1 MIIIVGSEYRLS
13 AMAEVVTKR
22 LNENVGYIP
31 ENISIK
37 NQENDILALGEAKYI
52 IYDIDQ
58 YFDETVEIINFIKR
72 IQRVNKAKPILY
84 VATDNPKSEIIK
96 AAVAAQIKS
105 FVNESLS
112 LGMQKD
118 QLEKIINGFYEVHG
132 REDVRAAEDEV
143 NNDNKTLNEFVGELY
158 DAKQREDEKEHTI
171 IIKKK
176 GRLEVVIDVV
186 ISILKFLF
194 ASLSVVLIAIA
205 IITLI
210 YKDTREALFYV
221 LDNTLGE
228 ILSMIKL

>member
-1 MIIIVGSEYRLS
+1 MVIIVGSEYRLS

-22 LNENVGYIP
+22 LDETVGYIK

-58 YFDETVEIINFIKR
+58 YFDETVEIINIIKR

-105 FVNESLS
+105 FINESLS

-118 QLEKIINGFYEVHG
+118 QLEKIINGFYEVHE
-132 REDVRAAEDEV
+132 RDDVRAAEDEV

-158 DAKQREDEKEHTI
+158 DAKQREEEKEHTI
-171 IIKKK
+171 IINKK
-176 GRLEVVIDVV
+176 GMLEVVIDVV
-186 ISILKFLF
+186 ISILKFIF
-194 ASLSVVLIAIA
+194 AALSVVLIAIA

>member
-22 LNENVGYIP
+22 LDETVGYIQ

-58 YFDETVEIINFIKR
+58 YFDETVEIINIIKR

-105 FVNESLS
+105 FINESLS

-118 QLEKIINGFYEVHG
+118 QLEKIINGFYEVHE
-132 REDVRAAEDEV
+132 RDDVRAAEDEV

-158 DAKQREDEKEHTI
+158 DAKQREEEKEHTI
-171 IIKKK
+171 IINKK
-176 GRLEVVIDVV
+176 GRLEVIIDVV
-186 ISILKFLF
+186 ISILKFIF
-194 ASLSVVLIAIA
+194 AALSVVLIAIA

-221 LDNTLGE
+221 LNNTLKE
-228 ILSMIKL
+228 IFSMIKL

>member
-22 LNENVGYIP
+22 LDETVGYIQ

-58 YFDETVEIINFIKR
+58 YFDETVEIINIIKR

-105 FVNESLS
+105 FINESLS

-118 QLEKIINGFYEVHG
+118 QLEKIINGFYEVHE
-132 REDVRAAEDEV
+132 RDDVRAAEDEV

-158 DAKQREDEKEHTI
+158 DAKQREEEKEHTI
-171 IIKKK
+171 IINKK
-176 GRLEVVIDVV
+176 GKLEVVIDVV
-186 ISILKFLF
+186 ISILKFIF
-194 ASLSVVLIAIA
+194 AALSVVLIAIA

>member
-22 LNENVGYIP
+22 LDETVGYIQ

-58 YFDETVEIINFIKR
+58 YFDETVEIINIIKR

-105 FVNESLS
+105 FINESLS

-118 QLEKIINGFYEVHG
+118 QLEKIINGFYEVHE
-132 REDVRAAEDEV
+132 RDDVRAAEDEV

-158 DAKQREDEKEHTI
+158 DAKQREEEKEHTI
-171 IIKKK
+171 IINKK
-176 GRLEVVIDVV
+176 GRLEVVMDVV
-186 ISILKFLF
+186 ISILKFIF
-194 ASLSVVLIAIA
+194 AALSVVLIAIA

-228 ILSMIKL
+228 ILSMIKF

>member
-22 LNENVGYIP
+22 LDETVGYIQ

-58 YFDETVEIINFIKR
+58 YFDETVEIINIIKR

-112 LGMQKD
+112 LGQQKD
-118 QLEKIINGFYEVHG
+118 QLEKIINGFYEVHE
-132 REDVRAAEDEV
+132 RDDVRAAEDEI

-158 DAKQREDEKEHTI
+158 DAKQREEEKEHTI
-171 IIKKK
+171 IINKK
-176 GRLEVVIDVV
+176 GRLEVVMDVV
-186 ISILKFLF
+186 ISILKFIF
-194 ASLSVVLIAIA
+194 AALSVVLIAIA

-228 ILSMIKL
+228 ILSMIKF

>member
-13 AMAEVVTKR
+13 AMAEVATKR
-22 LNENVGYIP
+22 LDENIAYIQ

-58 YFDETVEIINFIKR
+58 YFDETVEIINIIKR

-96 AAVAAQIKS
+96 AAVAVQIKS
-105 FVNESLS
+105 FINESLS

-118 QLEKIINGFYEVHG
+118 QLEKIINGFYEVHE
-132 REDVRAAEDEV
+132 RDDVRAAEDEV

-158 DAKQREDEKEHTI
+158 DAKQREEEKEHTI
-171 IIKKK
+171 IINKK
-176 GRLEVVIDVV
+176 GRLEVIIDVV
-186 ISILKFLF
+186 ISILKFIF
-194 ASLSVVLIAIA
+194 AALSVVLIAIA

>member
-1 MIIIVGSEYRLS
+1 MIIIVGSEYRLF

-22 LNENVGYIP
+22 LDETVGYIQ

-58 YFDETVEIINFIKR
+58 YFDETIEIINIIKR

-105 FVNESLS
+105 FINESLS

-118 QLEKIINGFYEVHG
+118 QLEKIINGFYEVHE
-132 REDVRAAEDEV
+132 RDDVRAAEDEV

-158 DAKQREDEKEHTI
+158 DAKQREEEKEHTI
-171 IIKKK
+171 IINKK

-186 ISILKFLF
+186 ISILKFIF
-194 ASLSVVLIAIA
+194 AALSVVLIAIA

>member
-22 LNENVGYIP
+22 LDETVGYIK

-58 YFDETVEIINFIKR
+58 YFDETVEIINIIKR

-105 FVNESLS
+105 FINESLS
-112 LGMQKD
+112 LGQQKD

-158 DAKQREDEKEHTI
+158 DAKQREEEKEHTI
-171 IIKKK
+171 IINKK
-176 GRLEVVIDVV
+176 GRLEVVIDAV
-186 ISILKFLF
+186 ISILKFIF
-194 ASLSVVLIAIA
+194 AALSVVLIAIA

-210 YKDTREALFYV
+210 YKDTRDALFYV

>member
-13 AMAEVVTKR
+13 AMAEVATKR
-22 LNENVGYIP
+22 LNENVRYIQ
-31 ENISIK
+31 ENISVK

-58 YFDETVEIINFIKR
+58 YFDETVEIINIIKR

-105 FVNESLS
+105 FINESLS
-112 LGMQKD
+112 LGQQKD
-118 QLEKIINGFYEVHG
+118 QLEKIINGFYEVHE
-132 REDVRAAEDEV
+132 RDDVRAAEDEV

-158 DAKQREDEKEHTI
+158 DAKQREEEKEHTI
-171 IIKKK
+171 IINKK
-176 GRLEVVIDVV
+176 GRLEVIIDVV
-186 ISILKFLF
+186 ISILKFIF
-194 ASLSVVLIAIA
+194 AALSVVLIAIA

-228 ILSMIKL
+228 ILSMIR

>member
-13 AMAEVVTKR
+13 AMAEVATKR
-22 LNENVGYIP
+22 LNENVRYIQ

-58 YFDETVEIINFIKR
+58 YFDETVEIINIIKR

-96 AAVAAQIKS
+96 AAVATQIKS
-105 FVNESLS
+105 FINESLS

-118 QLEKIINGFYEVHG
+118 QLEKIINGFYEVHE
-132 REDVRAAEDEV
+132 RDDVRAAEDEV

-158 DAKQREDEKEHTI
+158 DAKQREEEKEHTI
-171 IIKKK
+171 IINKK

-186 ISILKFLF
+186 ISILKFIF
-194 ASLSVVLIAIA
+194 AALSVVLIAIA

>member
-22 LNENVGYIP
+22 LDETVGYIQ

-58 YFDETVEIINFIKR
+58 YFDETVEIINIIKR

-105 FVNESLS
+105 FINESLS

-118 QLEKIINGFYEVHG
+118 QLEKIINGFYEVHE
-132 REDVRAAEDEV
+132 RDDVRAAEDEV

-158 DAKQREDEKEHTI
+158 DAKQREEEKEHTI
-171 IIKKK
+171 IINKK

-186 ISILKFLF
+186 ISILKFIF
-194 ASLSVVLIAIA
+194 AALSVVLITIA

>member
-13 AMAEVVTKR
+13 AMAEVATKR
-22 LNENVGYIP
+22 LDENVGYIQ

-58 YFDETVEIINFIKR
+58 YFDETVEIINIIKR

-112 LGMQKD
+112 LGQQKD
-118 QLEKIINGFYEVHG
+118 QLEKIINGFYEVHE
-132 REDVRAAEDEV
+132 RDDVRAAEDEV

-158 DAKQREDEKEHTI
+158 DAKQREEEKEHTI
-171 IIKKK
+171 IINKK
-176 GRLEVVIDVV
+176 GRLEVIIDVV
-186 ISILKFLF
+186 ISILKFIF
-194 ASLSVVLIAIA
+194 AALSVVLIAIA

-221 LDNTLGE
+221 LNNTLKE
-228 ILSMIKL
+228 IFSMIKL

>member
-22 LNENVGYIP
+22 LDETVGYIQ

-58 YFDETVEIINFIKR
+58 YFDETVEIINIIKR

-105 FVNESLS
+105 FINESLS

-118 QLEKIINGFYEVHG
+118 QLEKIINGFYEVHE
-132 REDVRAAEDEV
+132 RDDVRAAEDEV

-158 DAKQREDEKEHTI
+158 DAKQREEEKEHTI
-171 IIKKK
+171 IINKK
-176 GRLEVVIDVV
+176 GRLEVIIDVV
-186 ISILKFLF
+186 VSILKFLF
-194 ASLSVVLIAIA
+194 AALSVVLIAIA

>member
-13 AMAEVVTKR
+13 AMAEVATKR
-22 LNENVGYIP
+22 LDENVGYIP

-58 YFDETVEIINFIKR
+58 YFDETVEIINIIKR

-105 FVNESLS
+105 FINESLS
-112 LGMQKD
+112 LGQQKD

-132 REDVRAAEDEV
+132 RADVSAAEEEI

-158 DAKQREDEKEHTI
+158 DAKQREEEKEHTI
-171 IIKKK
+171 IINKK

-186 ISILKFLF
+186 IRILKFIF
-194 ASLSVVLIAIA
+194 ATLSVVLIAIA

>member
-22 LNENVGYIP
+22 LNENVEYIP

-58 YFDETVEIINFIKR
+58 YFDETVEIINIIKR

-105 FVNESLS
+105 FINESLS

-132 REDVRAAEDEV
+132 RDDVRAAEGEI

-158 DAKQREDEKEHTI
+158 DAKQREEEKEHTI
-171 IIKKK
+171 IINKK
-176 GRLEVVIDVV
+176 GRLEVIIDVV
-186 ISILKFLF
+186 VSILKFLF
-194 ASLSVVLIAIA
+194 AALSVVLIAIA

>member
-22 LNENVGYIP
+22 LDENIAYIQ

-58 YFDETVEIINFIKR
+58 YFDETVEIINIIKR

-105 FVNESLS
+105 FINESLS

-118 QLEKIINGFYEVHG
+118 QLEKIINGFYEVHE
-132 REDVRAAEDEV
+132 RDDVRAAEDEV

-158 DAKQREDEKEHTI
+158 DAKQREEEKEHTI
-171 IIKKK
+171 IINKK

-186 ISILKFLF
+186 ISILKFIF
-194 ASLSVVLIAIA
+194 AALSVVLIAIA

-221 LDNTLGE
+221 LNNTLKE
-228 ILSMIKL
+228 IFSMIGL

>member
-13 AMAEVVTKR
+13 AMAEVATKR
-22 LNENVGYIP
+22 LDETVGYIQ

-58 YFDETVEIINFIKR
+58 YFDETVEIINIIKR

-105 FVNESLS
+105 FINESLS

-118 QLEKIINGFYEVHG
+118 QLEKIINGFYEVHE
-132 REDVRAAEDEV
+132 RDDVRAAEDEV

-158 DAKQREDEKEHTI
+158 DAKQREEEKEHTI
-171 IIKKK
+171 IINKK

-194 ASLSVVLIAIA
+194 AALSVVLIAIA

-210 YKDTREALFYV
+210 YKDTREALFFV

>member
-13 AMAEVVTKR
+13 AMAEVATKR
-22 LNENVGYIP
+22 LDENVRYIQ

-58 YFDETVEIINFIKR
+58 YFDETVEIINIIKR

-105 FVNESLS
+105 FINESLS
-112 LGMQKD
+112 LGQQKD

-171 IIKKK
+171 IINKK

-186 ISILKFLF
+186 IRILKFLF
-194 ASLSVVLIAIA
+194 AALSVVLIAIA

-228 ILSMIKL
+228 ILSMIR

>member
-1 MIIIVGSEYRLS
+1 MVIIVGSEYRLS

-22 LNENVGYIP
+22 LDETVGYIK

-58 YFDETVEIINFIKR
+58 YFDETVEIINIIKR

-105 FVNESLS
+105 FINESLS
-112 LGMQKD
+112 LGQQKD
-118 QLEKIINGFYEVHG
+118 QLEKIINGFYEVHE
-132 REDVRAAEDEV
+132 RDDVRAAEDEV

-158 DAKQREDEKEHTI
+158 DAKQREEEKEHTI
-171 IIKKK
+171 IINKK
-176 GRLEVVIDVV
+176 GRLEVIIDVV
-186 ISILKFLF
+186 VSVLKFIF
-194 ASLSVVLIAIA
+194 AALSVVLIAIA

-221 LDNTLGE
+221 LNNTLKE
-228 ILSMIKL
+228 IFSMIKL

>member
-1 MIIIVGSEYRLS
+1 MIIVVGSEYRLS

-58 YFDETVEIINFIKR
+58 YFDETVEIINIIKR

-105 FVNESLS
+105 FINESLS

-132 REDVRAAEDEV
+132 RDDVSAAEEEI

-171 IIKKK
+171 IINKK
-176 GRLEVVIDVV
+176 GRLEVIIDVV

-194 ASLSVVLIAIA
+194 ATLSVVLIAIA

>member
-13 AMAEVVTKR
+13 AMAEVATKR
-22 LNENVGYIP
+22 LDENVGYIQ

-58 YFDETVEIINFIKR
+58 YFDETAEIINIIKR

-105 FVNESLS
+105 FINESLS

-118 QLEKIINGFYEVHG
+118 QLEKIINGFYEVHE
-132 REDVRAAEDEV
+132 RDDVRAAEDEV

-158 DAKQREDEKEHTI
+158 DAKQREEEKEHTI
-171 IIKKK
+171 IINKK
-176 GRLEVVIDVV
+176 GRIEVVIDVV
-186 ISILKFLF
+186 ISILKFIF
-194 ASLSVVLIAIA
+194 AALSVVLIAIA

>member
-1 MIIIVGSEYRLS
+1 MIIVVGSEYRLS

-58 YFDETVEIINFIKR
+58 YFDETVEIINIIKR

-132 REDVRAAEDEV
+132 RDDVRAAEDEV

-158 DAKQREDEKEHTI
+158 DAKQREEEKEHTI
-171 IIKKK
+171 IINKK

-194 ASLSVVLIAIA
+194 AALSVVLIAIA

-228 ILSMIKL
+228 ILSMIRL

>member
-13 AMAEVVTKR
+13 AMAEVATKR
-22 LNENVGYIP
+22 LDETVGYIQ

-58 YFDETVEIINFIKR
+58 YFDETVEIINIIKR

-105 FVNESLS
+105 FINESLS

-118 QLEKIINGFYEVHG
+118 QLEKIINGFYEVHE
-132 REDVRAAEDEV
+132 RDDVRAAEDEV

-158 DAKQREDEKEHTI
+158 DAKQREEEKEHTI
-171 IIKKK
+171 IINKK

-186 ISILKFLF
+186 ISILKFIF
-194 ASLSVVLIAIA
+194 AALSVVLIAIA

-221 LDNTLGE
+221 LNNTLKE
-228 ILSMIKL
+228 IFSMIKL

>member
-13 AMAEVVTKR
+13 AMAEVATKR
-22 LNENVGYIP
+22 LDENVGYIQ

-58 YFDETVEIINFIKR
+58 YFDETVEIINIIKR

-105 FVNESLS
+105 FINESLS

-118 QLEKIINGFYEVHG
+118 QLEKIINGFYEVHE
-132 REDVRAAEDEV
+132 RDDVRAAEDEV

-158 DAKQREDEKEHTI
+158 DAKQREEEKEHTI
-171 IIKKK
+171 IINKK
-176 GRLEVVIDVV
+176 GKLEVVIDVV
-186 ISILKFLF
+186 ISILKFIF
-194 ASLSVVLIAIA
+194 AALSVVLIAIA

>member
-22 LNENVGYIP
+22 LDETVGYIQ

-58 YFDETVEIINFIKR
+58 YFDETVEIINIIKR

-105 FVNESLS
+105 FINESLS

-118 QLEKIINGFYEVHG
+118 QLEKIINGFYEVHE
-132 REDVRAAEDEV
+132 RDDVRAAEDEV

-158 DAKQREDEKEHTI
+158 DAKQREEEKEHTI
-171 IIKKK
+171 IINKK
-176 GRLEVVIDVV
+176 GRLEVIIDVV
-186 ISILKFLF
+186 ISILKFIF
-194 ASLSVVLIAIA
+194 AALSVVLIAIA

-221 LDNTLGE
+221 LNNTLGE

>member
-22 LNENVGYIP
+22 LDETVGYIQ

-58 YFDETVEIINFIKR
+58 YFDETVEIINIIKR

-112 LGMQKD
+112 LGQQKD
-118 QLEKIINGFYEVHG
+118 QLEKIINGFYEVHE
-132 REDVRAAEDEV
+132 RDDVRAAEDEV

-158 DAKQREDEKEHTI
+158 DAKQREEEKEHTI
-171 IIKKK
+171 IINKK
-176 GRLEVVIDVV
+176 GKLEVVIDVV
-186 ISILKFLF
+186 ISILKFIF
-194 ASLSVVLIAIA
+194 AALSVVLIAIA

>member
-13 AMAEVVTKR
+13 AMAEVLTKR
-22 LNENVGYIP
+22 LDETVGYIH

-58 YFDETVEIINFIKR
+58 YFDETVEIINIIKR

-105 FVNESLS
+105 FINESLS

-118 QLEKIINGFYEVHG
+118 QLEKIINGFYEVHE
-132 REDVRAAEDEV
+132 RDDVRAAEDEV

-158 DAKQREDEKEHTI
+158 DAKQREEEKEHTI
-171 IIKKK
+171 IINKK

-186 ISILKFLF
+186 ISILKFIF
-194 ASLSVVLIAIA
+194 AALSVVLIAIA

>member
-13 AMAEVVTKR
+13 AMAEVATKR
-22 LNENVGYIP
+22 LDENVGYIQ

-58 YFDETVEIINFIKR
+58 YFDETVEIINIIKR

-96 AAVAAQIKS
+96 AAVAAQIKC
-105 FVNESLS
+105 FINESLS

-118 QLEKIINGFYEVHG
+118 QLEKIINGFYEVHE
-132 REDVRAAEDEV
+132 RDDVRAAEDEV

-158 DAKQREDEKEHTI
+158 DAKQREEEKEHTI
-171 IIKKK
+171 IINKK

-186 ISILKFLF
+186 ISILKFIF
-194 ASLSVVLIAIA
+194 AALSVVLIAIA

-221 LDNTLGE
+221 LNNTLKE
-228 ILSMIKL
+228 IFSMIKL

>member
-1 MIIIVGSEYRLS
+1 MVIIVGSEYRLS

-22 LNENVGYIP
+22 LDETVGYIK

-58 YFDETVEIINFIKR
+58 YFDETVEIINIIKR

-105 FVNESLS
+105 FINESLS

-118 QLEKIINGFYEVHG
+118 QLEKIINGFYEVHE
-132 REDVRAAEDEV
+132 RDDVRAAEDEV

-158 DAKQREDEKEHTI
+158 DAKQREEEKEHTI
-171 IIKKK
+171 IINKK

-186 ISILKFLF
+186 ISILKFIF
-194 ASLSVVLIAIA
+194 AALSVVLIAIA

>member
-22 LNENVGYIP
+22 LDETVGYIK

-58 YFDETVEIINFIKR
+58 YFDETVDIINIIKR

-105 FVNESLS
+105 FINESLS
-112 LGMQKD
+112 LGQQKD
-118 QLEKIINGFYEVHG
+118 QLEKIINGFYEVHE
-132 REDVRAAEDEV
+132 RDDVRAAEDEV

-158 DAKQREDEKEHTI
+158 DAKQREEEKEHTI
-171 IIKKK
+171 IINKK
-176 GRLEVVIDVV
+176 GRLEVIIDVV
-186 ISILKFLF
+186 ISILKFIF
-194 ASLSVVLIAIA
+194 AALSVVLIAIA

>member
-22 LNENVGYIP
+22 LDETVGYIQ

-58 YFDETVEIINFIKR
+58 YFDETVEIINIIKR

-105 FVNESLS
+105 FINESLS

-118 QLEKIINGFYEVHG
+118 QLEKIINGFYEVHE
-132 REDVRAAEDEV
+132 RNDVRAAEDEV

-158 DAKQREDEKEHTI
+158 DAKQREEEKEHTI
-171 IIKKK
+171 IINKK

-186 ISILKFLF
+186 ISILKFIF
-194 ASLSVVLIAIA
+194 AALSVVLIAIA

>member
-22 LNENVGYIP
+22 LDETVGYIQ

-58 YFDETVEIINFIKR
+58 YFDETVEIINIIKR
-72 IQRVNKAKPILY
+72 IQRVNKAKAILY

-105 FVNESLS
+105 FINESLS

-118 QLEKIINGFYEVHG
+118 QLEKIINGFYEVHE
-132 REDVRAAEDEV
+132 RDDVRAAEDEV

-158 DAKQREDEKEHTI
+158 DAKQREEEKEHTI
-171 IIKKK
+171 IINKK
-176 GRLEVVIDVV
+176 GKLEVVIDVV
-186 ISILKFLF
+186 ISILKFIF
-194 ASLSVVLIAIA
+194 SALSVVLIAIA

>member
-58 YFDETVEIINFIKR
+58 YFDETVEIINIIKR

-105 FVNESLS
+105 FINESLS
-112 LGMQKD
+112 LGQQKD

-171 IIKKK
+171 IINKK
-176 GRLEVVIDVV
+176 GRLEVIIDVV
-186 ISILKFLF
+186 VSVLKFIF
-194 ASLSVVLIAIA
+194 AALSVVLIAIA

>member
-13 AMAEVVTKR
+13 AMAEVATKR
-22 LNENVGYIP
+22 LNENVRYIQ

-58 YFDETVEIINFIKR
+58 YFDETAEIINIIKR

-132 REDVRAAEDEV
+132 RDDVRAAEDEV

-158 DAKQREDEKEHTI
+158 DAKQREEEKEHTI
-171 IIKKK
+171 IINKK

-194 ASLSVVLIAIA
+194 AALSVVLIAIA

>member
-13 AMAEVVTKR
+13 AMAEVATKR
-22 LNENVGYIP
+22 LDENVGYIQ

-58 YFDETVEIINFIKR
+58 YFDETVEIINIIKR

-105 FVNESLS
+105 FINESLS

-118 QLEKIINGFYEVHG
+118 QLEKIINGFYEVHE
-132 REDVRAAEDEV
+132 RDDVRAAEEEI

-158 DAKQREDEKEHTI
+158 DAKQREEEKEHTI
-171 IIKKK
+171 IINKK
-176 GRLEVVIDVV
+176 GRLEVIIDVV
-186 ISILKFLF
+186 ISILKFIF
-194 ASLSVVLIAIA
+194 AALSVVLIAIA

-221 LDNTLGE
+221 LNNTLKE
-228 ILSMIKL
+228 IFSMIKL

>member
-22 LNENVGYIP
+22 LDETVGYIK

-58 YFDETVEIINFIKR
+58 YFDETVEIINIIKR

-112 LGMQKD
+112 LGQQKD
-118 QLEKIINGFYEVHG
+118 QLEKIINGFYEVHE
-132 REDVRAAEDEV
+132 RDDVRAAEDEV

-158 DAKQREDEKEHTI
+158 DAKQREEEKEHTI
-171 IIKKK
+171 IINRK

-186 ISILKFLF
+186 VSILKFIF
-194 ASLSVVLIAIA
+194 ATLSVVLIAIA

-221 LDNTLGE
+221 LNNTLGE

>member
-1 MIIIVGSEYRLS
+1 MIIVVGSEYRLS

-58 YFDETVEIINFIKR
+58 YFDETVEIINIIKR

-112 LGMQKD
+112 LGQQKD
-118 QLEKIINGFYEVHG
+118 QLEKIINGFYEVYG
-132 REDVRAAEDEV
+132 RDDVSAAEEEI

-158 DAKQREDEKEHTI
+158 DAKQREEEKEHTI
-171 IIKKK
+171 IINKK
-176 GRLEVVIDVV
+176 GRLEVIIDVV

-194 ASLSVVLIAIA
+194 AALSVVLIAIA

>member
-22 LNENVGYIP
+22 LDETVGYIQ

-58 YFDETVEIINFIKR
+58 YFDETVEIIDIIKR

-105 FVNESLS
+105 FINESLS

-118 QLEKIINGFYEVHG
+118 QLEKIINGFYEVHE
-132 REDVRAAEDEV
+132 RDDVRAAEDEV

-158 DAKQREDEKEHTI
+158 DAKQREEEKEHTI
-171 IIKKK
+171 IINKK
-176 GRLEVVIDVV
+176 GRLEVIIDVV
-186 ISILKFLF
+186 ISILKFIF
-194 ASLSVVLIAIA
+194 AALSVVLIAIA

-221 LDNTLGE
+221 LNNTLKE
-228 ILSMIKL
+228 IFSMIKL